1 MEVSLKEKTR
11 SMERQLPYAISYNT
25 VTYWRKIEDGF
36 LWSVF
41 ICQITLQLFQI
52 NSVNHLLDSMGCIAD
67 VLNMLNYIFIIL
79 YGVLYVVVEII
90 MQPMAAN
97 ERRKGFVDNSLGTRL
112 LDKPVL
118 NYYDNDTI
126 EQGAYKMLVNCY
138 ENCFFT
144 YNIIKDMLP
153 KIIIKNIILFV
164 LLLIFAYYGIKDNV
178 VAIPFL
184 QLFLSSLFLIEL
196 IYHIAFFFRLKNLCD
211 KFKQIFSTPKSTKNK
226 TIQDAIYMVLE
237 YETTLAYN
245 KSPNSNSVYKK
256 LNNKL
261 TEEWRCIKQNYDIR

>member
-1 MEVSLKEKTR
+1 MD
-11 SMERQLPYAISYNT
+11 RQLPYEISYKT
-25 VTYWRKIEDGF
+25 IAFWRNIENGF
-36 LWSVF
+36 LWSTF
-41 ICQITLQLFQI
+41 ICSILLQTFQI
-52 NSVNHLLDSMGCIAD
+52 NCISHSLDSIKWIANLFN
-67 VLNMLNYIFIIL
+67 VLNYISIIGYGIL
-79 YGVLYVVVEII
+79 YIIVEII

-97 ERRKGFVDNSLGTRL
+97 ERRKGFIDNSLGTKL
-112 LDKPVL
+112 LEKPVL
-118 NYYDNDTI
+118 NYYDNDSI
-126 EQGAYKMLVNCY
+126 EKGPYKMLVNCY

-144 YNIIKDMLP
+144 YNIIKVMLP
-153 KIIIKNIILFV
+153 KMAIKNTILFG

-261 TEEWRCIKQNYDIR
+261 TVEWSCIKQNYDIR

>member
-1 MEVSLKEKTR
+1 MWYVS
-11 SMERQLPYAISYNT
+11 
-25 VTYWRKIEDGF
+25 
-36 LWSVF
+36 
-41 ICQITLQLFQI
+41 
-52 NSVNHLLDSMGCIAD
+52 
-67 VLNMLNYIFIIL
+67 
-79 YGVLYVVVEII
+79 
-90 MQPMAAN
+90 
-97 ERRKGFVDNSLGTRL
+97 VDNSLGTKL
-112 LDKPVL
+112 LEKPVL
-118 NYYDNDTI
+118 NYYDNDSI
-126 EQGAYKMLVNCY
+126 EKGPYKMLVNCY

-144 YNIIKDMLP
+144 YNIIKVMLP
-153 KIIIKNIILFV
+153 KMAIKNTILFG

-261 TEEWRCIKQNYDIR
+261 TEEWSCIKQNYDIR

>member
-1 MEVSLKEKTR
+1 MD
-11 SMERQLPYAISYNT
+11 RQLPYEISYKT
-25 VTYWRKIEDGF
+25 IAFWRNIENGF
-36 LWSVF
+36 LWSTF
-41 ICQITLQLFQI
+41 ICSILLQTFQI
-52 NSVNHLLDSMGCIAD
+52 NCISHSLDSIKWIAN
-67 VLNMLNYIFIIL
+67 LFN
-79 YGVLYVVVEII
+79 
-90 MQPMAAN
+90 
-97 ERRKGFVDNSLGTRL
+97 
-112 LDKPVL
+112 VL
-118 NYYDNDTI
+118 NYYDNDSI
-126 EQGAYKMLVNCY
+126 EKGPYKMLVNCY

-144 YNIIKDMLP
+144 YNIIKVMLP
-153 KIIIKNIILFV
+153 KMAIKNTILFG

-261 TEEWRCIKQNYDIR
+261 TEEWSCIKQNYDIR